1 MPTFDFKC
9 SDCNHNFSEFVSIKE
24 KEKVRCPK
32 CGGRVS
38 QRFTGFYYIKK
49 GDHCSSASKGE
60 HCNSS
65 SCGCSGGSCGACS
78 GCC

>member
-9 SDCNHNFSEFVSIKE
+9 NDCGHNFSEFVSIKD

-38 QRFTGFYYIKK
+38 QRFTGFSYIKT
-49 GDHCSSASKGE
+49 GERCS
-60 HCNSS
+60 SS
-65 SCGCSGGSCGACS
+65 SCNGGSSSSSCSGGSCATCS
-78 GCC
+78 GCS